1 MIPYRGWKEGGGG
14 RYSRL
19 RLCVTNV
26 MNGQKW
32 TEDMKLDI
40 YTVKDYSKAAQA
52 IGSSAW

>member
-1 MIPYRGWKEGGGG
+1 MIPYRRWEGGGG
-14 RYSRL
+14 HYSRL

-32 TEDMKLDI
+32 IEDMKLDI

-52 IGSSAW
+52 IGCSAW

>member
-1 MIPYRGWKEGGGG
+1 MGGGG
-14 RYSRL
+14 GGYSRL

-26 MNGQKW
+26 ITEQKW

-40 YTVKDYSKAAQA
+40 YTAKDYSKAAQA